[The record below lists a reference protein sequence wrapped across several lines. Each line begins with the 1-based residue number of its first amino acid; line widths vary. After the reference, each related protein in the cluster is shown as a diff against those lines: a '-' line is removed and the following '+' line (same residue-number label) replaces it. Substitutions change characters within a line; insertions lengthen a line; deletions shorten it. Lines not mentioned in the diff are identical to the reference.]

1 MKAIQAML
9 ERHNM
14 EGIFYSPELSRDMA
28 DRNVGMFKRVVN
40 ENGKYK
46 GRHYTINGKIDS

>member
-28 DRNVGMFKRVVN
+28 DRNVGIFKRVAN
-40 ENGKYK
+40 DRGKHRGK
-46 GRHYTINGKIDS
+46 SYTINGKIDS